1 MKKKLVK
8 PEIQEQQSE
17 ENVIPFSEGGGGSYS
32 NSYTAPS
39 YSRTVYADEEIDDIT
54 F

>member
-8 PEIQEQQSE
+8 PEVQEQQSE
-17 ENVIPFSEGGGGSYS
+17 ENVIPFSEGGGSYS
-32 NSYTAPS
+32 NSYTGGS
-39 YSRTVYADEEIDDIT
+39 YNRGTYADEEIDDIT

>member
-8 PEIQEQQSE
+8 PEVQEQQSE
-17 ENVIPFSEGGGGSYS
+17 ENVIPFSEGGGGSY
-32 NSYTAPS
+32 NGGY
-39 YSRTVYADEEIDDIT
+39 YSRGTYSDEEIDDIT